1 MLRFSCG
8 VSRDDVSCF
17 LILGLLCCKQT
28 QIMCIKLFGAHDEEN
43 ISFRFVCSVIG
54 YRRDGIGANYY
65 PPSDIVETTDPAA
78 AQAVLKQAR
87 EIQMQESTS
96 SQPVKQK
103 ANKTRKGKKKTVRK
117 TKTVTEETSMQ

>member
-1 MLRFSCG
+1 MMKKISHSVLF
-8 VSRDDVSCF
+8 V
-17 LILGLLCCKQT
+17 LLS
-28 QIMCIKLFGAHDEEN
+28 A
-43 ISFRFVCSVIG
+43 IG
-54 YRRDGIGANYY
+54 GMALAANY

>member
-1 MLRFSCG
+1 MMKKISHSVLF
-8 VSRDDVSCF
+8 V
-17 LILGLLCCKQT
+17 LLS
-28 QIMCIKLFGAHDEEN
+28 A
-43 ISFRFVCSVIG
+43 IG
-54 YRRDGIGANYY
+54 GMALAANYY

-103 ANKTRKGKKKTVRK
+103 ANKTRKKENGQKNQNGNGRNFHAIV
-117 TKTVTEETSMQ
+117 VN

>member
-1 MLRFSCG
+1 MMKKISHSVLF
-8 VSRDDVSCF
+8 V
-17 LILGLLCCKQT
+17 LLS
-28 QIMCIKLFGAHDEEN
+28 A
-43 ISFRFVCSVIG
+43 IG
-54 YRRDGIGANYY
+54 GMALAANYY

-96 SQPVKQK
+96 SQPVKKK